1 MAKPGA
7 SRNTP
12 PVKKSA
18 IAKMAPV
25 TNKGGKNN
33 AGASMQNMGFRDQI
47 SSYAAHH
54 QLVAVETL
62 MRLWA
67 NPMSSV
73 LTWLVIAIAL
83 TLPGAL
89 WISLDNLSQL
99 SGRFQA
105 SGSITVYL
113 VPGTAIK
120 DGQATQK
127 TIAGL
132 SHVVDTRFIDA
143 DTALEE
149 FRTTSG
155 LKDALD
161 LLPSNPLPPVI
172 VVEPQLGTPQAQ
184 VLALGKSIERLPFV
198 DVVEL
203 DTAWLERLLAL
214 LALSERIIWV
224 MGALLALAIVLVVG
238 NTIRLSI
245 AARVDEIRVVKLV
258 GGTNAWVRRP
268 FLYTGLWFGMVGG
281 LMAWVLLAICWLLVS
296 GPVEDLAQLYGS
308 TFSLAPL
315 SASAALFLLFSAMF
329 LGWLGAWW
337 SVHRHL
343 DQIEP

>member
-18 IAKMAPV
+18 IAKMAPA

-120 DGQATQK
+120 DGQTTQK

-308 TFSLAPL
+308 TFYLAPL

>member
-1 MAKPGA
+1 
-7 SRNTP
+7 
-12 PVKKSA
+12 
-18 IAKMAPV
+18 
-25 TNKGGKNN
+25 
-33 AGASMQNMGFRDQI
+33 
-47 SSYAAHH
+47 
-54 QLVAVETL
+54 
-62 MRLWA
+62 
-67 NPMSSV
+67 
-73 LTWLVIAIAL
+73 VIAIAL

-120 DGQATQK
+120 DGQTTQK